1 MAEQDKKPVDAE
13 NLSDE
18 ELEEIAGGV
27 IRNPEK
33 QKAERAEFLKNGGT
47 EREWFI
53 HTLRQSIKK

>member
-47 EREWFI
+47 EREWFR
-53 HTLRQSIKK
+53 HTWFQSIKK